1 MIQFLNKDHR
11 YPDKH
16 SMILESLTKTKHPK
30 AQRSISVKD
39 GKSLSKVEIF
49 TSTYCGY
56 CNAAKGLLKN
66 KGVEFVEVDLTSD
79 HELRIAL
86 VEKHN
91 WRTVPII
98 IINDNLVGGYDELV
112 ALERK
117 GELDQLLEIDISD

>member
-1 MIQFLNKDHR
+1 M
-11 YPDKH
+11 
-16 SMILESLTKTKHPK
+16 TKIK
-30 AQRSISVKD
+30 IY
-39 GKSLSKVEIF
+39 

-66 KGVEFVEVDLTSD
+66 KGVEFMEIDLTSD
-79 HELRIAL
+79 HELRIKL
-86 VEKHN
+86 VEKHK

-117 GELDQLLEIDISD
+117 GELDQLLEIEIEE

>member
-1 MIQFLNKDHR
+1 M
-11 YPDKH
+11 
-16 SMILESLTKTKHPK
+16 TK
-30 AQRSISVKD
+30 IEVY
-39 GKSLSKVEIF
+39 

-66 KGVEFVEVDLTSD
+66 KGVEFVEIDLTTD
-79 HELRIAL
+79 HELRIEL

-98 IINDNLVGGYDELV
+98 IINDNLVGGYDELI

-117 GELDQLLEIDISD
+117 GELDQLLEIEIEE

>member
-1 MIQFLNKDHR
+1 
-11 YPDKH
+11 
-16 SMILESLTKTKHPK
+16 LTK
-30 AQRSISVKD
+30 I
-39 GKSLSKVEIF
+39 EIY

-66 KGVEFVEVDLTSD
+66 KGVEFMEIDLTSD
-79 HELRIAL
+79 HELRIKL
-86 VEKHN
+86 VEKHK

-117 GELDQLLEIDISD
+117 GELDQLLEIEIEE